1 MPMKLLSYPLTLI
14 VIAFTA
20 TINNTHAQTGPG
32 GVGNSSTNKIWYDAY
47 QQNLTNGAQV
57 ASVTDFSGNGNH
69 ATQSVSSQR
78 PTFATNQSA
87 GMPAFLFNGAQSQ
100 FVQTGS
106 ISALNTNTIS
116 WYIITKSANNYLGIA
131 MRSAYSS
138 GAGSASSTLWGSYMN
153 NVSGQFISHTRN
165 SAGTMAGSVNGYTS
179 NYNVLCNIWDG
190 STSQLNSYF
199 NGSAAG
205 SFSGA
210 NSNPTGHIH
219 TRLGS
224 NSGGSSSGGVFYK
237 GHIAEVAVYTTAL
250 NITQRT
256 ILDNYFGNKYGISI
270 SNDLFAFQA
279 THRYDIAGV
288 GQTSASDNH
297 LTAQGSS
304 IFEFSNPATVTDGS
318 FFIWG
323 HNNLTPA
330 TDASDV
336 PPGILT
342 RLNRTWRAD
351 KTGTI
356 NNFTVRVDVSALLWA
371 DPMTYALLI
380 DSDGT
385 FSNATTHTTGI
396 SFDGTYLTFTGV
408 NINDGDFFTV
418 ASTAPNEIISVTTGD
433 WHTTS
438 TWNCSCVPGP
448 LANVTIIN
456 THNVSINN
464 STAIINDVTIDAG
477 GILTINNSE
486 TLQLSGT
493 INSFGSFVANTGT
506 VNYYGENAQTVAP
519 VNYFNLTSSGTG
531 ARVLSSSGTIGVA
544 GVFTPGTNAYTNT
557 GSTINYNSSSSQNI
571 TQFNYFNLASSSTG
585 ARILPSS
592 VGIAGSFTPGT
603 NTYTTTG
610 NTVVYNGT
618 SAQTIAAFDYN
629 NLTSSST
636 GSRTFA
642 SSGIVRIFGTFIA
655 GSNVYTITPGST
667 VEFAGAS
674 TQSIPAIQYFNLSST
689 GASSR
694 NINAGHTRV
703 NGNFTPGTNTYSVNA
718 SSTLNFNGNSAQ
730 AIPAFNYASMAF
742 SGSGIKTLNGNI
754 NVSGNITNSGATVNG
769 GTSTLT
775 FNGSTNQ
782 SISGNVNFNNL
793 AITKSGGNLSLASG
807 NLTLR
812 GLLSINTNTNFNVS
826 AGSFTMLSDATSTAA
841 IAPVLNGGTISGNF
855 IIQRFVPAGNNNWMT
870 LTAPVVSSTLAD
882 WDNEL
887 FLSGIGGNEGFFPG
901 PPFYSVYEWSETAQD
916 YAAVTTTTATL
927 QAGKGYEVW
936 MCGSNPDMGFT
947 RPNTTFNSIA
957 NPYVGVL
964 NMPLSYNAS
973 GDYPGQHLVG
983 NPYPAHLNL
992 NLLTGN
998 IADEFYIFDDDIGE
1012 AGDYY
1017 AYWDKASQ
1025 TGTGDLASSGGIIA
1039 PHQGFWVTANAA
1051 TSLGFTENMKTSSTS
1066 SSSWVG
1072 KQEMPEL
1079 SVRIN
1084 KQNSLKGSR
1093 AFVRFNDVSTKNF
1106 DEFDKQ
1112 FRLPV
1117 PPNIPTISILTD
1129 DNKKLIVN
1137 SVNEYENSYAL
1148 PLSVKSGTQGI
1159 YQLSINKQ
1167 NITTAYSCYMIEDTK
1182 LNKKVNVSDGAYY
1195 EVALNNNEKID
1206 NRFILHISK
1215 DDCIAEDKPS
1225 GIYANNIDNKVGV
1238 FGHEQGAVV
1247 VFGYNETVNANI
1259 SVYNTLGQLISQPL
1273 SQNISNDRVILNLPT
1288 TTQVYI
1294 IRVEVNGEVLT
1305 QRVVR

>member
-14 VIAFTA
+14 AIALTA
-20 TINNTHAQTGPG
+20 TINITHAQTGPG

-57 ASVTDFSGNGNH
+57 ASITDFSGNGNH
-69 ATQSVSSQR
+69 ATQNNSSRQ

-87 GMPAFLFNGAQSQ
+87 GMPAYSFGGSLGQ
-100 FVQTGS
+100 FVQTNS
-106 ISALNTNTIS
+106 ISDLNTNNLS
-116 WYIITKSANNYLGIA
+116 WYIITKTTNNYLGIA
-131 MRSAYSS
+131 LRSAYTS
-138 GAGSASSTLWGSYMN
+138 GASSASDALWGTYITNTSN
-153 NVSGQFISHTRN
+153 QFVSHTRN
-165 SAGTMAGSVNGYTS
+165 SSGTLVGSNNGYTS
-179 NYNVLCNIWDG
+179 NFNVIGNIWNG
-190 STSQLNSYF
+190 SSGQLNCYL
-199 NGSAAG
+199 NGSPAG
-205 SFSGA
+205 NFSGA
-210 NSNPTGHIH
+210 NSTPSGHLH

-237 GHIAEVAVYTTAL
+237 GQIAEVAVYTTVL
-250 NITQRT
+250 NSTQRT

-270 SNDLFAFQA
+270 SNDLYAFQA

-288 GQTSASDNH
+288 GQVSASDKH
-297 LTAQGSS
+297 LTAQGSG
-304 IFEFSNPATVTDGS
+304 IFEFSNPSTVTDGS

-330 TDASDV
+330 TDASDI

-356 NNFTVRVDVSALLWA
+356 NNFTVRVEVGSLLWA
-371 DPMTYALLI
+371 DPMTYAILI

-385 FSNATTHTTGI
+385 FSNATVHTTGI

-408 NINDGDFFTV
+408 NINDGDFFTIG
-418 ASTAPNEIISVTTGD
+418 SSAPNEIISVATGD

-438 TWNCSCVPGP
+438 TWNCSCIPGP
-448 LANVTIIN
+448 LANVTIVN
-456 THNVSINN
+456 PHNVSVNN
-464 STAIINDVTIDAG
+464 SPAIINDVTINLG
-477 GILTINNSE
+477 GTLTLNNSE
-486 TLQLSGT
+486 TLRLSGT
-493 INSFGSFVANTGT
+493 IISSGTFVANTGT
-506 VNYYGENAQTVAP
+506 VEYYGENSQTIAP
-519 VNYFNLTSSGTG
+519 LNYHNLVSSGTG
-531 ARVLSSSGTIGVA
+531 TRILSSSGTIGIS
-544 GVFTPGTNAYTNT
+544 GVFTPGTNTYTIT

-585 ARILPSS
+585 ARILPAS
-592 VGIAGSFTPGT
+592 VGIAGSFSPGT
-603 NTYTTTG
+603 NAYTTTG
-610 NTVVYNGT
+610 NTIVYNGT
-618 SAQTIAAFDYN
+618 GAQTIAAFNYN
-629 NLTSSST
+629 NITSTST
-636 GSRTFA
+636 GNRTF
-642 SSGIVRIFGTFIA
+642 GTGGVVRIFGTFIA
-655 GSNVYTITPGST
+655 GANTYTITTGST
-667 VEFAGAS
+667 VEFASSS
-674 TQSIPAIQYFNLSST
+674 TQSIPSIQYFNLSST
-689 GASSR
+689 GSGSR
-694 NINAGHTRV
+694 NILAGHTRV
-703 NGNFTPGTNTYSVNA
+703 NGNFSPGTNSYTVNA
-718 SSTLNFNGNSAQ
+718 GSTLNFNGNSAQ
-730 AIPAFNYASMAF
+730 AIPAFNYASLAF
-742 SGSGIKTLNGNI
+742 SGSGVKTFNGNV

-769 GTSTLT
+769 GSSTVT
-775 FNGSTNQ
+775 FNGSSNQ
-782 SISGNVNFNNL
+782 SISGNINFNNL
-793 AITKSGGNLSLASG
+793 TINKSGGNLSLASG
-807 NLTLR
+807 NLTLK
-812 GLLSINTNTNFNVS
+812 GVLNINSNTNFNVS

-841 IAPVLNGGTISGNF
+841 IAPILNSGTITGNF

-870 LTAPVVSSTLAD
+870 MTSPVVSSTLED

-916 YAAVTTTTATL
+916 YAAVTTTTAPL

-957 NPYVGVL
+957 TPYIGSL
-964 NMPLSYNAS
+964 NIPLSYTPG

-983 NPYPAHLNL
+983 NPYAAHLDL
-992 NLLTGN
+992 NQLTGD
-998 IADEFYIFDDDIGE
+998 IADEIYIFDDDIGP

-1017 AYWDKASQ
+1017 AYWDRLNQ
-1025 TGTGDLASSGGIIA
+1025 VGTGDLATSGGIVA
-1039 PHQGFWVTANAA
+1039 PHQGFWVTANSA
-1051 TSLGFTENMKTSSTS
+1051 TTLGITESMKTTSTS
-1066 SSSWVG
+1066 SSTWVG
-1072 KQEMPEL
+1072 KQEFPEL
-1079 SVRIN
+1079 AVRIN
-1084 KQNSLKGSR
+1084 KKDSPKGSR

-1106 DEFDKQ
+1106 DAFDNQ

-1117 PPNIPTISILTD
+1117 PPNIPSISILTD

-1137 SVNEYENSYAL
+1137 SVNDYENSYAL

-1159 YQLSINKQ
+1159 YQLSVNVK
-1167 NITTAYSCYMIEDTK
+1167 NITNGYNCYIIEDTK
-1182 LNKKVNVSDGAYY
+1182 LNKIVNVSDGSYY

-1215 DDCIAEDKPS
+1215 DDCPSNEAPS

-1259 SVYNTLGQLISQPL
+1259 SVYNTLGQLIGQPL
-1273 SQNISNDRVILNLPT
+1273 NQNISSDRVILNLPA

-1294 IRVEVNGEVLT
+1294 IKVEVNGEVLT
-1305 QRVVR
+1305 QRIVR